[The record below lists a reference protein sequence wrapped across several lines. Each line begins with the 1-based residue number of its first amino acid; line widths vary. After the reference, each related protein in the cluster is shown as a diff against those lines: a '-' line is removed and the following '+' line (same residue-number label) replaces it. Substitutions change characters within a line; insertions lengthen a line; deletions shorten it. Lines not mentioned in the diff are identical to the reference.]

1 MPSEIKSRIRVGVL
15 KHVFPADELHPR
27 IARLVVLYEDRRLET
42 YGTIEGSIPAL
53 DLLDHKHRK
62 IYFLRRATVTLL
74 EFSSALSDLN
84 GCPSFKPLKSR
95 PTPEHAEGW
104 YPWERAIRGFEKI
117 KPLLK
122 NVRND
127 AGGHFTLT
135 AARHAVDNF
144 LPQSTELVEIIP
156 HPSEEG
162 AACKLR
168 FAGEIAAIGMLQQVE
183 GTTPE
188 EKVGQLVATVVKGH
202 TYATAAMD
210 TLIVNY
216 LFDRFGR

>member
-1 MPSEIKSRIRVGVL
+1 MTSKVNPTIRSGL
-15 KHVFPADELHPR
+15 LRDVFPADELHAR
-27 IARLVVLYEDRRLET
+27 VARLVVLYEDLRLET

-95 PTPEHAEGW
+95 PTPENAEGW
-104 YPWERAIRGFEKI
+104 QPWERAIRGFTKI

-122 NVRND
+122 NARND
-127 AGGHFTLT
+127 AGGHFRLT

-144 LPQSTELVEIIP
+144 HPQSTGLVEIIP

-162 AACKLR
+162 AACQLR
-168 FAGEIAAIGMLQQVE
+168 FAGEIAAFGMR
-183 GTTPE
+183 GCP
-188 EKVGQLVATVVKGH
+188 LVRRK
-202 TYATAAMD
+202 
-210 TLIVNY
+210 
-216 LFDRFGR
+216 